1 MSRFT
6 LFPKNR
12 RMMSCRRVGEVLQA
26 YLDGEVD
33 DITSGRVAH
42 HLEDCRRC
50 GMELGVYTEIKTSLS
65 RGGSTVDDAAV
76 ARLREF
82 SQRLADGTDPD
93 DGTGADDGSGLGD
106 STEPDDRDG

>member
-6 LFPKNR
+6 LFPKSR

-33 DITSGRVAH
+33 DITSGRVAR

-50 GMELGVYTEIKTSLS
+50 GMEQEVYTEIKASLA

-82 SQRLADGTDPD
+82 SQRLAASADADDGADLDDGIDPD
-93 DGTGADDGSGLGD
+93 DLDG
-106 STEPDDRDG
+106 

>member
-6 LFPKNR
+6 LFPKSR
-12 RMMSCRRVGEVLQA
+12 RMMTCRRVGEVLQA

-33 DITSGRVAH
+33 DITTGRVAH

-50 GMELGVYTEIKTSLS
+50 GMELGVYKEIKTSLA
-65 RGGSTVDDAAV
+65 REGTTVDDGAV

-82 SQRLADGTDPD
+82 SRRLQHGDA
-93 DGTGADDGSGLGD
+93 LGD
-106 STEPDDRDG
+106 GDA

>member
-6 LFPKNR
+6 MVPKSR
-12 RMMSCRRVGEVLQA
+12 RMMSCRHVGEVLQA

-33 DITSGRVAH
+33 DITSSRVAH

-50 GMELGVYTEIKTSLS
+50 GMEQEVYTEIKASLA

-82 SQRLADGTDPD
+82 SKRLADG
-93 DGTGADDGSGLGD
+93 ADRDTLGD
-106 STEPDDRDG
+106 

>member
-6 LFPKNR
+6 LFPKSR

-33 DITSGRVAH
+33 EITSGRVAH

-65 RGGSTVDDAAV
+65 RGGPTVDDAAV

-82 SQRLADGTDPD
+82 SRRLANCTAPD
-93 DGTGADDGSGLGD
+93 DRTGPDD
-106 STEPDDRDG
+106 STDCDDRDG